1 VLFEA
6 PDSIELETEEGD
18 RVQLF
23 GPASRYSERARRPSA
38 REPPVNVRV
47 VVFDVGETLVDEA
60 TTYERWE
67 KENATAFVFSDRDL
81 HALSCLTAL
90 RARGLRLGAAG
101 NMHAHHEEFLRP
113 HVDFVG
119 SSERWG
125 VEKPNAGFFAR
136 VVEEAGAP
144 AEEIVYVG
152 DRVDNDVVPARAAG
166 LHAVRIRR
174 GAHAEVESPDGVVT
188 IGSLSELPTL
198 LP

>member
-1 VLFEA
+1 MTV
-6 PDSIELETEEGD
+6 TT
-18 RVQLF
+18 
-23 GPASRYSERARRPSA
+23 
-38 REPPVNVRV
+38 

-67 KENATAFVFSDRDL
+67 TEGATTFVFADRDL
-81 HALSCLTAL
+81 HADALPCLRAL

-125 VEKPNAGFFAR
+125 VQKPDAAFFAH

-144 AEEIVYVG
+144 AEEILYVG

-174 GAHAEVESPDGVVT
+174 GAHAQIESPAGTVT
-188 IGSLSELPTL
+188 IASLDELPEAL
-198 LP
+198 ERV